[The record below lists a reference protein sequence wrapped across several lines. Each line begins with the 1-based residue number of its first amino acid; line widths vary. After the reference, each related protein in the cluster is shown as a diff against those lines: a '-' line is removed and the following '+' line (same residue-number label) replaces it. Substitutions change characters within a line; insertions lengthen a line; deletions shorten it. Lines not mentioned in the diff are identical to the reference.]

1 MHRPTVIL
9 VCVASLLAAGRSGAA
24 RQQPP
29 AATATAPAHDSHE
42 AVAWLR
48 VRREPGGDQGEYDA
62 YRNTQ
67 AVLIKSPHVLQ
78 QALRQPGIAGLRTL
92 GEQPD
97 PVGWL
102 ARAITVTIPAETE
115 VLQVRLR
122 GDDAQEIQQI
132 VDAVTRVYL
141 HDVVNR
147 EKTERL
153 ARRDRLEQRH
163 KEITAELRTR
173 LETFNALARAL
184 GTRDSVE
191 VATQRSLLLDHLGEL
206 RKEINLRQR
215 DIVAIDA
222 DLAAIEATKDLPPAA
237 GQAAP
242 PHPAALRAR
251 REVLAKHLE
260 TISQEFDEVADE
272 VRSLGNANA
281 DVDTRRAEITQL
293 QAVMNELGIQLHAS
307 ETDLM
312 KPSRVELIEAAT
324 AENTTAE
331 DAP

>member
-1 MHRPTVIL
+1 MHRPSVML
-9 VCVASLLAAGRSGAA
+9 VCVASLLAAGCSGSA

-29 AATATAPAHDSHE
+29 AATAAAPAKGSLE

-67 AVLIKSPHVLQ
+67 AVLIKSSNVLNA
-78 QALRQPGIAGLRTL
+78 ALRQPGIAGLRTL

-97 PVGWL
+97 PLGWL
-102 ARAITVTIPAETE
+102 ARAITVTIPAESE

-132 VDAVTRVYL
+132 VNAVIRVYL
-141 HDVVNR
+141 DDVVGK

-153 ARRDRLEQRH
+153 ARRDLLEQKY
-163 KEITAELRTR
+163 KENMAEIRTR
-173 LETFNALARAL
+173 LETFNALARTL

-206 RKEINLRQR
+206 RKEIHHQQR

-222 DLAAIEATKDLPPAA
+222 DLAAIEATKDVPPAA

-242 PHPAALRAR
+242 PNPAALRAR
-251 REVLAKHLE
+251 REVLAKRLE
-260 TISQEFDEVADE
+260 TISQEFDDVADE

-281 DVDTRRAEITQL
+281 DLDARRGEIAQL
-293 QAVMNELGIQLHAS
+293 QAVINQLGIQLNAS
-307 ETDLM
+307 ADDLT
-312 KPSRVELIEAAT
+312 KPSRVELIEQAQV
-324 AENTTAE
+324 E
-331 DAP
+331 DAKVEDAS